1 MNNTT
6 DDRQHIIDTMA
17 ETYFAAMHECVNRV
31 NNFDAVS
38 CYEAWVVDGKDP
50 QDGGFEFTFVPDLT
64 RLVEDN

>member
-17 ETYFAAMHECVNRV
+17 ETYFAAMHECVNRG

-38 CYEAWVVDGKDP
+38 CYEEWVVDGVDP
-50 QDGGFEFTFVPDLT
+50 QDEDTEFIFAPDLT
-64 RLVEDN
+64 REREEN